1 MLSVHLSS
9 ACGTEKLFLA
19 PRSHMILQGLGA
31 PRRGGRFCNKPY
43 LTPSVPPHS
52 PQYPSMP
59 PLSCKNNRCS
69 YLHPT
74 MRSDL
79 LCSQN
84 RSPKDQRPKS
94 GKFFYTFFLLLFIV
108 FYLHPQTIA
117 PQGVSKWGPGGSG
130 FSTGDKFFSRIE
142 GTIKCQTHPD
152 PPSISSLKQ
161 RPSLTQSAVLP
172 LAFCA

>member
-19 PRSHMILQGLGA
+19 PRSHTILQGLGA

-117 PQGVSKWGPGGSG
+117 AQGFSKCVQLCAG
-130 FSTGDKFFSRIE
+130 FSTGLIFFSRVE
-142 GTIKCQTHPD
+142 GAMKWLHTPAHTSNPYPK
-152 PPSISSLKQ
+152 
-161 RPSLTQSAVLP
+161 
-172 LAFCA
+172 